1 MRADL
6 VTLLV
11 VLPQR
16 STRHR
21 GRRERKQQRQ
31 AALMFLIACVVVFV
45 SMFFFGPRDLA
56 PRQYRALG
64 ITSSVLVGFL
74 AYFTCGSTK
83 FISDTEMSS
92 YAKIGICLLAAVL
105 ASLGFLG
112 LWEIGLSPIRGS
124 QN

>member
-1 MRADL
+1 M
-6 VTLLV
+6 
-11 VLPQR
+11 LPQR

-31 AALMFLIACVVVFV
+31 AALMFLIACTVVFV
-45 SMFFFGPRDLA
+45 AMFFFGPRDLD

-83 FISDTEMSS
+83 FISDAEMSS
-92 YAKIGICLLAAVL
+92 FGKIGICLCVAIIAALGVL
-105 ASLGFLG
+105 W
-112 LWEIGLSPIRGS
+112 LWEMGLSPLGGG
-124 QN
+124 